1 MSNDRPQPHQHPV
14 DPERVARARERLPSR
29 DDAAA
34 LASILTLISDPTRS
48 RVLYA
53 LDVAEELCVGD
64 LTLALE
70 VNEDAVGYALRVLRT
85 AGLVANRREGRVVYY
100 RLAPDFPEPLL
111 EHCLWR
117 LVALTRSPAAD
128 DAP

>member
-1 MSNDRPQPHQHPV
+1 MSDDRPQPHQHPI

-29 DDAAA
+29 DDATA
-34 LASILTLISDPTRS
+34 LAGILTLISDPTRS

-64 LTLALE
+64 LALALE
-70 VNEDAVGYALRVLRT
+70 VNEDVVGYALRVLRT

-111 EHCLWR
+111 ENCLWR
-117 LVALTRSPAAD
+117 LVALTRSPD
-128 DAP
+128 DGDPS

>member
-1 MSNDRPQPHQHPV
+1 M
-14 DPERVARARERLPSR
+14 ARARERLPSR
-29 DDAAA
+29 DDAA
-34 LASILTLISDPTRS
+34 SVSSVLTLISDPTRS

-64 LTLALE
+64 LALALE

-111 EHCLWR
+111 DSCLWR
-117 LVALTRSPAAD
+117 LVALTRSPRPD
-128 DAP
+128 DGS

>member
-1 MSNDRPQPHQHPV
+1 MNDDRSQPHQHPV
-14 DPERVARARERLPSR
+14 DPERVARARDRLPSR

-34 LASILTLISDPTRS
+34 VASVLTLISDPTRS

-64 LTLALE
+64 LALALE

-100 RLAPDFPEPLL
+100 RLAADFPEPLL
-111 EHCLWR
+111 EHCLRR
-117 LVALTRSPAAD
+117 LVALTRSPAGD
-128 DAP
+128 EP

>member
-1 MSNDRPQPHQHPV
+1 V
-14 DPERVARARERLPSR
+14 
-29 DDAAA
+29 AA
-34 LASILTLISDPTRS
+34 LASTLTLISDPTRA

-53 LDVAEELCVGD
+53 LDITEELCVGD
-64 LTLALE
+64 LALALE

-85 AGLVANRREGRVVYY
+85 AGLVTNRREGRVVYY

-111 EHCLWR
+111 QHCLWR
-117 LVALTRSPAAD
+117 LVDLSRSPGPE